1 MPKKESWNTR
11 LGVILAVSGSAVGL
25 GNFLRFPGQ
34 VAQYGGGAFMIA
46 YFIAFLIIGLPICW
60 AEWTMGRKGGQ
71 LGFNSSPGILNA
83 IIHHPIGKYVGVLG
97 VTIPLIIYMYYVY
110 IESWCLGYSVN
121 FIRGAMTFDSI
132 QQSGDFWATFIGK
145 AQDGS
150 AIGWQI
156 DQVGFYLIT
165 CFILNFFLIY
175 RGIAK
180 GIELFCLYAMPALLA
195 IAVIILVRVLT
206 LGAPNPEL
214 PEQNINNGLG
224 YLWNPHKLILQELTS
239 PENTE
244 ATSVA
249 IELEEGISKVSE
261 GSNDATWEDV
271 TELVGPTM
279 ISEAEAKVKA
289 HPESMRIIEHGVIDQ
304 LLNPQLW
311 LAAAGQIFF
320 SLSVGFGV
328 IITYASYLKKDDDI
342 VLSGL
347 SATSANEFCEVGLG
361 GLISIPAAYAF
372 LGVAGVAG
380 MGTFGLGFNVLP
392 MVFSSMPMGSFFGF
406 LFFFL
411 LFLAAVT
418 SSLSMLQPVIAFLE
432 ESIGIN
438 RKMSV
443 SLLGLITAVGCM
455 FVVYFSADVKALDTL
470 DFWAANVLIFVLATI
485 QIIVFGW
492 IVGIEQGWEDAHV
505 GASIRIPNF
514 FKFIMKYI
522 TPVFLITIFILF
534 ILIKVFGWNPGGG
547 ESEISYYVTDLIGDS
562 NRGIEHN
569 KVAILSVSLI
579 VMLIIFFSLI
589 TAISP
594 SYKAHQKNQNKEKEA
609 AQ

>member
-1 MPKKESWNTR
+1 MAKKESWNSR

-46 YFIAFLIIGLPICW
+46 YFISFLLIGLPICW

-71 LGFNSSPGILNA
+71 MGFNSSPGILNA
-83 IIHHPIGKYVGVLG
+83 LIHHPIGKYVGVLG
-97 VTIPLIIYMYYVY
+97 VAIPLIIYMYYVY
-110 IESWCLGYSVN
+110 IESWCLGYSIN
-121 FIRGAMTFDSI
+121 FLRGSMLFENIGESTN
-132 QQSGDFWATFIGK
+132 FWVSFIGAAK
-145 AQDGS
+145 DGS
-150 AIGWQI
+150 ALGMNI
-156 DQVGFYLIT
+156 DQVGFYLIF
-165 CFILNFFLIY
+165 CFIINFFLIY

-180 GIELFCLYAMPALLA
+180 GIELFCLYAMPALLLIA
-195 IAVIILVRVLT
+195 IIILVRVIT

-214 PEQNINNGLG
+214 PEQNITNGLG
-224 YLWNPHKLILQELTS
+224 YLWNPQKLILQEKAADTG
-239 PENTE
+239 EWN
-244 ATSVA
+244 
-249 IELEEGISKVSE
+249 
-261 GSNDATWEDV
+261 NV
-271 TELVGPTM
+271 TELVGPRM
-279 ISEAEAKVKA
+279 ISEAQAKVD
-289 HPESMRIIEHGVIDQ
+289 PDSTSTRIIEHGVLDQ
-304 LLNPQLW
+304 LKNPQLW

-380 MGTFGLGFNVLP
+380 MGTFDLGFKVLP
-392 MVFSSMPMGSFFGF
+392 MVFSNMPMGSFFGF

-443 SLLGLITAVGCM
+443 TLLGLITAVGCM
-455 FVVYFSADVKALDTL
+455 FVVYFSADAKALDTL
-470 DFWAANVLIFVLATI
+470 DFWAANFLIFLLATI

-492 IVGIEQGWEDAHV
+492 IVGIDQGWKDAHI

-522 TPVFLITIFILF
+522 TPVFLISVFCLF
-534 ILIKVFGWNPGGG
+534 IIFNIFGAG
-547 ESEISYYVTDLIGDS
+547 ESQVSYYVTDLFGDAS
-562 NRGIEHN
+562 RGIEHN
-569 KVAILSVSLI
+569 KVARLSVSLI
-579 VMLIIFFSLI
+579 GLLIVFLSLI

-594 SYKAHQKNQNKEKEA
+594 RYKAHQEAQNQEKEA
-609 AQ
+609 NQ